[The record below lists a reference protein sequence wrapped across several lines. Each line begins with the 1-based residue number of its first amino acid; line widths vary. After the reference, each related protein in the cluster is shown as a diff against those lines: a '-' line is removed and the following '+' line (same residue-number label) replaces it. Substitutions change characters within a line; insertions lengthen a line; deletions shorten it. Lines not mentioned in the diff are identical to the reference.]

1 MATLLSNM
9 NEAATLIQSK
19 IEGKQPEIGLILG
32 SGLGELA
39 DEIENAVQIDYSE
52 IPHFPVSTVEGHAGK
67 LVIGT
72 LNGKT
77 VLAMQ
82 GRFHYYEGYSMQDV
96 TFPVRVM
103 KGLGVKLVVVTN
115 ACGGMNPEFSAGD
128 LMIINDHLNM
138 TGANPLIGPNEA
150 ELGPRFPDMSTA
162 YTPELVQFTKETAAS
177 LGINVQEGV
186 YAGITGP
193 TYMTKAELRMLR
205 TVGGD
210 AIGMSTVPEV
220 IVASHMGLKVIGI
233 SCITDM
239 AIADEL
245 EPLTHEQ
252 VVAVANRTK
261 PKFIN
266 LVKEIVKNV
275 TL

>member
-1 MATLLSNM
+1 MATLLSKI
-9 NEAATLIQSK
+9 NEAVSTIQSK
-19 IEGKQPEIGLILG
+19 AEKAAPEIGLILG

-39 DEIENAVQIDYSE
+39 DEIENPVHIDYSD
-52 IPHFPVSTVEGHAGK
+52 IPHFPVSTVEGHAGR
-67 LVIGT
+67 LVVGR

-77 VLAMQ
+77 VVAMQ
-82 GRFHYYEGYSMQDV
+82 GRFHFYEGYSMQDV

-103 KGLGVKLVVVTN
+103 KGLGVKLLIVTN

-128 LMIINDHLNM
+128 LMIIDDHLNM
-138 TGANPLIGPNEA
+138 TGANPLIGPNDA

-177 LGINVQEGV
+177 LGINVQQGV

-220 IVASHMGLKVIGI
+220 IVASHMGMKVIGI

-266 LVKEIVKNV
+266 LVKELVKNV

>member
-19 IEGKQPEIGLILG
+19 IEGMQPEIGLILG

-39 DEIENAVQIDYSE
+39 DEIENPVQIDYSE

-103 KGLGVKLVVVTN
+103 KGLGVKLLVVTN

-138 TGANPLIGPNEA
+138 TGANPLIGPNDA

-220 IVASHMGLKVIGI
+220 IVASHMSLKVIGI

>member
-19 IEGKQPEIGLILG
+19 IEGMQPEIGLILG

-103 KGLGVKLVVVTN
+103 KGLGVKLLVVTN

-138 TGANPLIGPNEA
+138 TGANPLIGPNDA

-162 YTPELVQFTKETAAS
+162 YTPELVQFTKETASS

-205 TVGGD
+205 TVGAD

-220 IVASHMGLKVIGI
+220 IVASHMSLKVIGI

>member
-1 MATLLSNM
+1 MATLLTKM
-9 NEAATLIQSK
+9 NEAANMIQSRT
-19 IEGKQPEIGLILG
+19 EGMHPEIGLILG

-82 GRFHYYEGYSMQDV
+82 GRFHFYEGYSMQDV

-103 KGLGVKLVVVTN
+103 KGLGVKLLIVTN

-128 LMIINDHLNM
+128 LMIIDDHLNM
-138 TGANPLIGPNEA
+138 TGANPLIGPNDA

-162 YTPELVQFTKETAAS
+162 YTPELVQFTKDTAAN
-177 LGINVQEGV
+177 LGIKVQQGV

-220 IVASHMGLKVIGI
+220 IVASHMSMKIIGI

-266 LVKEIVKNV
+266 LVKELVKNV

>member
-1 MATLLSNM
+1 MATLLTKM
-9 NEAATLIQSK
+9 NEAANMIQSRT
-19 IEGKQPEIGLILG
+19 EGMHPEIGLILG

-39 DEIENAVQIDYSE
+39 DEIENAVQIDYSD

-82 GRFHYYEGYSMQDV
+82 GRFHFYEGYSMQDV

-103 KGLGVKLVVVTN
+103 KGLGVKLLIVTN

-128 LMIINDHLNM
+128 LMIIDDHLNM
-138 TGANPLIGPNEA
+138 TGANPLIGPNDA

-162 YTPELVQFTKETAAS
+162 YTPELVQFTKDTAAN
-177 LGINVQEGV
+177 LGIKVQHGV

-220 IVASHMGLKVIGI
+220 IVASHMSLKVIGI

-266 LVKEIVKNV
+266 LVKELVKNV

>member
-1 MATLLSNM
+1 MATLLSKM
-9 NEAATLIQSK
+9 NEAVNTIQSK
-19 IEGKQPEIGLILG
+19 TEKVIPEIGLILG

-39 DEIENAVQIDYSE
+39 DEIENPIHIDYSE
-52 IPHFPVSTVEGHAGK
+52 IPHFPVSTVEGHAGR
-67 LVIGT
+67 LVVGT

-77 VLAMQ
+77 VVAMQ
-82 GRFHYYEGYSMQDV
+82 GRFHFYEGYSMQDV

-103 KGLGVKLVVVTN
+103 KGLGVKLLVVTN

-128 LMIINDHLNM
+128 LMIIEDHLNM
-138 TGANPLIGPNEA
+138 TGANPLIGPNDA

-162 YTPELVQFTKETAAS
+162 YTPELVQFTKDTAAN
-177 LGINVQEGV
+177 LGINVQQGV

-220 IVASHMGLKVIGI
+220 IVASHMSMKVIGI

-266 LVKEIVKNV
+266 LVKELVKNV

>member
-19 IEGKQPEIGLILG
+19 IEGIQPEIGLILG

-103 KGLGVKLVVVTN
+103 KGLGVKLLVVTN
-115 ACGGMNPEFSAGD
+115 ACGGMNPGFSAGD

-138 TGANPLIGPNEA
+138 TGANPLIGPNDA

-220 IVASHMGLKVIGI
+220 IVASHMSLKVIGI

>member
-1 MATLLSNM
+1 MATLLTKM
-9 NEAATLIQSK
+9 NEAANMIQSRT
-19 IEGKQPEIGLILG
+19 EGMHPEIGLILG

-82 GRFHYYEGYSMQDV
+82 GRFHFYEGYSMQDV

-103 KGLGVKLVVVTN
+103 KGLGVKLLIVTN

-128 LMIINDHLNM
+128 LMIIDDHLNM
-138 TGANPLIGPNEA
+138 TGANPLIGPNDA

-162 YTPELVQFTKETAAS
+162 YTPELVQFTKDTAAN
-177 LGINVQEGV
+177 LGIKVQQGV

-220 IVASHMGLKVIGI
+220 IVASHMSMKVIGI

-266 LVKEIVKNV
+266 LVKELVKNV